1 MFCFS
6 KNLRKGSLFF
16 LNNIICLVEFSNGR
30 NFATEIAKKGYARY
44 KQTSL
49 FLLSLALSL
58 HRKPKE
64 ITNN

>member
-1 MFCFS
+1 M
-6 KNLRKGSLFF
+6 
-16 LNNIICLVEFSNGR
+16 CLVEFSIGR

-58 HRKPKE
+58 HRQKE
-64 ITNN
+64 KTNKKIYNYGKQQTSS